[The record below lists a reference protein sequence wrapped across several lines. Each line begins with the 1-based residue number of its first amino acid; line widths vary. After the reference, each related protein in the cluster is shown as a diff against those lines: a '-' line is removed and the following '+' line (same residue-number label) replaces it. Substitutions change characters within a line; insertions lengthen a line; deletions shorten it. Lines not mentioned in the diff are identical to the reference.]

1 MSAKKSTLV
10 IGVSTK
16 PQRYAYMAVVSLRE
30 HDHPVIAYGQRP
42 GTVADVDI
50 ETEWDPAWKVD
61 TVTLYLNPMNL
72 EPYRGRIIALKPKRV
87 IFNPGTE
94 HPDFMYQLRQH
105 GIVAEAA
112 CTLVLLS
119 INQY

>member
-1 MSAKKSTLV
+1 MGA
-10 IGVSTK
+10 STK
-16 PQRYAYMAVVSLRE
+16 PNRYAYMAVNELRE

-42 GTVADVDI
+42 GTVADVAI
-50 ETEWDPAWKVD
+50 ETEWNPDWKVD
-61 TVTLYLNPMNL
+61 TVTLYLNPTNQ
-72 EPYRGRIIALKPKRV
+72 EPYHDRIIALRPKRV

-94 HPDFMYQLRQH
+94 HARFMFDLRQN

-119 INQY
+119 IGQY